1 MSEFHNLPFARD
13 FGSVFRHIADAT
25 NKVNILED
33 NPIIFF
39 SQKKRPLEADISDN
53 LKNAEEFFFMAR
65 TGVNFLGSHK
75 SDVCH
80 AIDNGCVC
88 KFLIVNQ
95 HSPAI
100 DYGQLRPI
108 VDRKN
113 VPVSYQWLQEIKE
126 YDKGRNRVEIRVLN
140 NFPPFGIE
148 YFKKKDGKKIINVRP
163 YFLTNYEPEKRPLL
177 MVKEHS
183 EAIRLRRR
191 FAFSEKIGQFKYI
204 SCLLYTSPSPRD

>member
-1 MSEFHNLPFARD
+1 M
-13 FGSVFRHIADAT
+13 
-25 NKVNILED
+25 NILED

-75 SDVCH
+75 SAVCH

-163 YFLTNYEPEKRPLL
+163 YFLTNYEPEKGR
-177 MVKEHS
+177 
-183 EAIRLRRR
+183 
-191 FAFSEKIGQFKYI
+191 Y
-204 SCLLYTSPSPRD
+204 

>member
-1 MSEFHNLPFARD
+1 MQKEIYLNWPIFFTESKPSPQSNGF
-13 FGSVFRHIADAT
+13 ADAT

-75 SDVCH
+75 SAVCH

-163 YFLTNYEPEKRPLL
+163 YFFDKL
-177 MVKEHS
+177 
-183 EAIRLRRR
+183 
-191 FAFSEKIGQFKYI
+191 
-204 SCLLYTSPSPRD
+204 

>member
-1 MSEFHNLPFARD
+1 M
-13 FGSVFRHIADAT
+13 
-25 NKVNILED
+25 NILED

-39 SQKKRPLEADISDN
+39 SQKKRPLEADIS
-53 LKNAEEFFFMAR
+53 
-65 TGVNFLGSHK
+65 
-75 SDVCH
+75 
-80 AIDNGCVC
+80 DNGCVC

-148 YFKKKDGKKIINVRP
+148 Y
-163 YFLTNYEPEKRPLL
+163 LKRR
-177 MVKEHS
+177 MAK
-183 EAIRLRRR
+183 R
-191 FAFSEKIGQFKYI
+191 
-204 SCLLYTSPSPRD
+204 

>member
-1 MSEFHNLPFARD
+1 M
-13 FGSVFRHIADAT
+13 
-25 NKVNILED
+25 
-33 NPIIFF
+33 
-39 SQKKRPLEADISDN
+39 
-53 LKNAEEFFFMAR
+53 
-65 TGVNFLGSHK
+65 
-75 SDVCH
+75 
-80 AIDNGCVC
+80 
-88 KFLIVNQ
+88 NQ

-163 YFLTNYEPEKRPLL
+163 YF
-177 MVKEHS
+177 
-183 EAIRLRRR
+183 
-191 FAFSEKIGQFKYI
+191 
-204 SCLLYTSPSPRD
+204 